1 MADPVAETP
10 AENCI
15 TRHQPMIFDRGGS
28 RRISQLL
35 NVASVEYARER
46 DQTTTA
52 KVVLMGKSCEQQL
65 DKLLEIAAHR
75 HEMVMSRGDRRV
87 WEGPID
93 DVNWYSNRV
102 EILAYDVS
110 AYPFNAPLTK
120 DWPNE
125 DGGGPRYMTER
136 IQEIIEYE
144 MTTNYVADVGTA
156 GIPNNIV
163 IPRWET
169 IDPPANVVP
178 FLDVRQSVG
187 PQGILTRS
195 DTMAFEMTVGE
206 HIGNLAQGG
215 LNFTTL
221 GRRLIVWDSA
231 FPLARTR
238 IVTDADFYGEL
249 RVIAAGSEQANI
261 GHISAQRDP
270 GDDVTP
276 SGAGVGNAGGPD
288 PFYGVWTKLTTLAS
302 EEGKDAPSQMEL
314 NSQARRVIAGRTPV
328 PMEIRTPDGG
338 LRLSNDLTIDDL
350 VPGVVM
356 PVRATLNLFPVKQ
369 DQVIEK
375 VKVSE
380 TSAGEVVSITLSPI
394 GPLEAI

>member
-1 MADPVAETP
+1 MPSSED
-10 AENCI
+10 ENCI

-46 DQTTTA
+46 DQLTTA
-52 KVVLMGKSCEQQL
+52 KVTLMGKSCEAQL
-65 DKLLEIAAHR
+65 SKLREIASHR
-75 HEMVMSRGDRRV
+75 HEIVMYRGNRRV

-102 EILAYDVS
+102 EILAYDVA

-136 IQEIIEYE
+136 VEEILEYE
-144 MTTNYVADVGTA
+144 LTTNYVADM
-156 GIPNNIV
+156 GIGGVPNLIT

-169 IDPPANVVP
+169 INPPANVLP
-178 FLDVRQSVG
+178 YLDVRPSVG

-195 DTMAFEMTVGE
+195 DTMAFEMTIGE
-206 HIGNLAQGG
+206 HLGNLAQGG

-221 GRRLIVWDSA
+221 GRRLIIWDSA
-231 FPLARTR
+231 QSLGRTR
-238 IVTDADFYGEL
+238 TVTDADFYGEL
-249 RVIAAGSEQANI
+249 RVIQAGSEHANI

-288 PFYGVWTKLTTLAS
+288 DFYGVWTRLTTLAS
-302 EEGKDAPSQMEL
+302 EEGASTPSQMEL
-314 NSQARRVIAGRTPV
+314 NTQARRVIAGRSPV
-328 PMEIRTPDGG
+328 PMEIRCPDGG
-338 LRLSNDLTIDDL
+338 IRLSDDLTIDDL
-350 VPGVVM
+350 VPGTIM
-356 PVRATLNLFPVKQ
+356 PVRATLNLIPVQQ

-375 VKVSE
+375 VKVTE
-380 TSAGEVVSITLSPI
+380 TSAGEVIAVTLSPV
-394 GPLEAI
+394 GKLEAV